1 MALIRP
7 APPVPKPIDPIQ
19 VQITDEGYKGVTVS
33 SDVTPLA
40 NIIQYAEGHVW
51 EVEYFSQL
59 IGGDGEPQP
68 HQLDRGSAYQQY
80 VLIKGLELRVTGPL
94 APEEDLDSGSM
105 TVVGSATLPV
115 GVIPN
120 KGDVFFA
127 DIGQGREAE
136 LVITSS
142 RKKTHFK
149 QTVFEIEYEVVDYSD
164 HDVSEIR
171 TDLDSKIVKVVHY
184 VRDHNYFGV
193 NPLMLSEDFNYRV
206 EFQRLYRELVHYFFS
221 DFYSH
226 SYQTIL
232 LPDQVQSTYDPFLL
246 NELMGWVES
255 DDHPNI
261 VKVIRPRVTT
271 GMGHIPDTVWTAI
284 SHMDISYLRNAVH
297 RTGLLHRS
305 YFRTQPDLGG
315 FNYLG
320 AQYCVY
326 PNEQR
331 TDVDGRYAAACSPAI
346 SSQMVAGSSRYTDLT
361 RMTPVDALNGLY
373 YQTPVSDG
381 GPPVTPS
388 LPMIA
393 PVNLSGYYVFSDAF
407 YTGQGPLAS
416 DVERLIYQGLQH
428 DTLEKP
434 LLARLASTAMHWDN
448 LERFYYIPALIALLR
463 VAIRDN

>member
-271 GMGHIPDTVWTAI
+271 GMGYIPDTVWTAI

-331 TDVDGRYAAACSPAI
+331 TDVDGRYGAACSPAI

-361 RMTPVDALNGLY
+361 RMTPVDALDGLY
-373 YQTPVSDG
+373 YHTPTSAG

-388 LPMIA
+388 LPMVA
-393 PVNLSGYYVFSDAF
+393 PVNLSGYYVFSEAF

-416 DVERLIYQGLQH
+416 DMERLIYQGLQR